1 MMLPVDWFREW
12 FNSPYYHQLY
22 FEHNE
27 KEANL
32 FINRL
37 IDHLQPAKDSIMLD
51 IACGRG
57 RHSQALADKGFD
69 VTGTDI
75 APDSIAF
82 AKKFETITSISTSM
96 TLGLPFWINYFD
108 HAFNF
113 FTSFG
118 YFRTE
123 REHYNAI
130 RTIAQSL
137 KKGGTFVLD
146 YLNIHYAEDHLIH
159 KSQKEI
165 NGVTY
170 YLTKWYDETHFYK
183 RIVVI
188 QVILAADIIVMA
200 NLAQI
205 AGLYTFELFG
215 ADHYANSTFWVTVVG
230 VLWIVIMTWICDVG
244 IEVSA
249 KVQWGL
255 LSAEIL
261 ILGLFAVVALY
272 QVYFGNAPGSIHPSL
287 SWINPLAISSWG
299 ALSAGLI
306 TAIFIYWGWD
316 STVAV
321 NEETEDAAH
330 TPGKAAIASTII
342 LVGIYL
348 VDSIAAQSVHGA
360 EFLTNNSDDVFSA
373 LAHDV
378 LGSPL
383 DKLVILAGADLRV
396 RGHADDDPADRADIP
411 VDGAHG
417 AIPRMFAK
425 IHPRYLTPST
435 STSWM
440 GGLSI
445 GWYIVMTKISPNV
458 LGASISALGL
468 MIAFYYG
475 LTGIACPIFYRR
487 HLTKSVKNFLMIGIA
502 PLIGAAILFFAFFKS
517 SYDFVSDKSYG
528 SVFGIGLTFVI
539 GIGFLLLGV
548 VLMLVS
554 VPFFPDFFRRK
565 PEVVDPD
572 VAVHGAGAEPV
583 PEAL

>member
-1 MMLPVDWFREW
+1 MSLDEASATGDKGLKEGALGFVSSVVIGVSSTAPGYSLASALGLVTLSVGLQAPAIMLVAFIPM
-12 FNSPYYHQLY
+12 
-22 FEHNE
+22 
-27 KEANL
+27 L
-32 FINRL
+32 FI
-37 IDHLQPAKDSIMLD
+37 A
-51 IACGRG
+51 A
-57 RHSQALADKGFD
+57 A
-69 VTGTDI
+69 
-75 APDSIAF
+75 
-82 AKKFETITSISTSM
+82 
-96 TLGLPFWINYFD
+96 Y
-108 HAFNF
+108 
-113 FTSFG
+113 
-118 YFRTE
+118 Y
-123 REHYNAI
+123 
-130 RTIAQSL
+130 
-137 KKGGTFVLD
+137 
-146 YLNIHYAEDHLIH
+146 YLNRADPDCGTTF
-159 KSQKEI
+159 SW
-165 NGVTY
+165 VTRAMGPY
-170 YLTKWYDETHFYK
+170 WGWMGGWG
-183 RIVVI
+183 
-188 QVILAADIIVMA
+188 ILAADIIVMA

-215 ADHYANSTFWVTVVG
+215 ADHYANSTFWVTLVG
-230 VLWIVIMTWICDVG
+230 VLWIVIMTWICYVG

-255 LSAEIL
+255 LSAEIV

-287 SWINPLAISSWG
+287 SWINPLDISSWS

-330 TPGKAAIASTII
+330 TPGKAAVASTII

-348 VDSIAAQSVHGA
+348 IDSIAAQSVHGA

-383 DKLVILAGADLRV
+383 DKLVILAVLTSASAATQTTILPTARTSLSM
-396 RGHADDDPADRADIP
+396 A
-411 VDGAHG
+411 AHG
-417 AIPRMFAK
+417 AIPRAFAK

-435 STSWM
+435 STLWM

-475 LTGIACPIFYRR
+475 LTGVACPIFYRR
-487 HLTKSVKNFLMIGIA
+487 HLTKSVKNFVMIGIA

-539 GIGFLLLGV
+539 GIGFLALGV
-548 VLMLVS
+548 VLMLIS

-565 PEVVDPD
+565 PEVVDPH

-583 PEAL
+583 PEGL